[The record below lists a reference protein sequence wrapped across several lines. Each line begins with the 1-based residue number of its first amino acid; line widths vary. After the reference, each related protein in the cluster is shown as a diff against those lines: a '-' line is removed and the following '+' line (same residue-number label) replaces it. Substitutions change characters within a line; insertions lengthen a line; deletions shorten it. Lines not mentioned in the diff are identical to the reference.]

1 MQKRVEVGLAPVG
14 ETVIPKGPLDWLA
27 TNLFRILIAI
37 AIPVLTFVVLY
48 LGFVFLRDSNAPKV
62 VIAIVAI
69 IWGVGGVALLY
80 TVSNW
85 LVESV
90 GGQWRA
96 KIQPYIF
103 VGPALAILVWYLA
116 LPTVRTLYA
125 SLFNANGPP
134 DIVLL
139 WNTLFANGAPDLSAL
154 WNTFSANFVGLNN
167 YIAVFTD
174 RNMFTA
180 FRNNLMWIL
189 FGATFTV
196 VFGLLIAILADRSKF
211 ETFGKAMIFLPMA
224 ISMVGAGVIFNM
236 LYAVNPNI
244 GLLNAIYTGL
254 TGAEPIAWKADASLQ
269 PWNNLFL
276 IIVMIWLQT
285 GYAMVLFSAAIK
297 GIPTEILEAA
307 RVDGANEVRIFFSI
321 IIPSIAATIVTVATT
336 VIIFTLKIFD
346 VVAVMTGGQFSTQ
359 VIATQFYREYFTAQN
374 AGYGSAIA
382 IVLLLAVVPVMVYN
396 LKQFNERQAF

>member
-1 MQKRVEVGLAPVG
+1 MQKRAEVGLSTVG
-14 ETVIPKGPLDWLA
+14 DATRTKGPIDWLV
-27 TNLFRILIAI
+27 TNLLRILLAV
-37 AIPVLTFVVLY
+37 AIPIATFVVLY
-48 LGFVFLRDSNAPKV
+48 LGFIFLRDSSAPKL

-69 IWGVGGVALLY
+69 VWGVGGVAALY
-80 TVSNW
+80 TVANW
-85 LVESV
+85 LIESV

-96 KIQPYIF
+96 RIQPFVF
-103 VGPALAILVWYLA
+103 VGPALAILIWYLA
-116 LPTVRTLYA
+116 LPTVRTLWA
-125 SLFNANGPP
+125 SLFDATG
-134 DIVLL
+134 V
-139 WNTLFANGAPDLSAL
+139 
-154 WNTFSANFVGLNN
+154 NFVGLNN
-167 YIAVFTD
+167 YVAVFAD

-180 FRNNLMWIL
+180 FRNNVMWIVV
-189 FGATFTV
+189 GASFTV
-196 VFGLLIAILADRSKF
+196 IFGLLVAILADRSKF
-211 ETFGKAMIFLPMA
+211 ETFGKVMIFLPMA

-236 LYAVNPNI
+236 LYAVDPNI
-244 GLLNAIYTGL
+244 GLLNAVYTGI
-254 TGAEPIAWKADASLQ
+254 TGANPIQWKGDPAIQ
-269 PWNNLFL
+269 PWNNIFL

-297 GIPTEILEAA
+297 GIPGEILEAA

-346 VVAVMTGGQFSTQ
+346 VVQVMTGGNFSTQ

-382 IVLLLAVVPVMVYN
+382 IVLLLAVVPVMLYN